1 MFNAITKTLTVVA
14 LGAAAVLGGCGNADK
29 DGAAQ
34 LLAQSETAVAQSRY
48 TDALALLDTLN
59 ARYPK
64 QTEFRREALGVRAKA
79 MEGIALDSISA
90 GDAALAEATLRVENL
105 RPGFRHVDSSVG
117 LEGYFLPKGVD
128 EKVLGGNAVQ
138 GRVTDKGYFYLV
150 ANVQR
155 SIGLRSVAL
164 VDGSERVETASLDP
178 ARVVKVG
185 GAETASFSPEDIAA
199 LGPWLEDHS
208 GASKAVLQGTKGN
221 VTIKLDGKL
230 RKELLDCYNFACA
243 LQAQRLASVHREKY
257 ERMLATARDQMSN
270 LIQAPDNAQ

>member
-1 MFNAITKTLTVVA
+1 MFNAITKTLSAVA
-14 LGAAAVLGGCGNADK
+14 LCAAAVLGGCGNADK
-29 DGAAQ
+29 ADASQ
-34 LLAQSETAVAQSRY
+34 LLEQSKSAVAQNRY

-64 QTEFRREALGVRAKA
+64 QTELRREALGVRAKA

-105 RPGFRHVDSSVG
+105 RPDFRHVDSTVG
-117 LEGYFLPKGVD
+117 LDGYFLPKGTD
-128 EKVLGGNAVQ
+128 EKMLGGNAVQ
-138 GRVTDKGYFYLV
+138 GRVTDKGHFYMV

-155 SIGLRSVAL
+155 TIGLRSVAL
-164 VDGSERVETASLDP
+164 VDGAERVETASVDA

-185 GAETASFSPEDIAA
+185 GAETVSFSPEDVAA
-199 LGPWLEDHS
+199 LGPWLEGHS

-230 RKELLDCYNFACA
+230 RKELLDCYHFACA
-243 LQAQRLASVHREKY
+243 LQTQRLASVHREKY
-257 ERMLATARDQMSN
+257 ERMLATARDQLSN
-270 LIQAPDNAQ
+270 LIQPDDAQ